1 MPASPIGG
9 AGVVSI
15 DLMPLTAVVQGPQ
28 SRRRRRRG
36 RPIAAALGCGHH
48 VPGGPCLTV
57 LPARWM
63 KARVACQGRL

>member
-9 AGVVSI
+9 AGIVSI

-36 RPIAAALGCGHH
+36 RPIAAALGWA
-48 VPGGPCLTV
+48 PRARGPCLTV